1 LNSDS
6 QKTAKLV
13 DYSKQ
18 SAQLAATA
26 AAPVDNGSGITLND
40 EVFTKKHSMTI
51 GDVSGETAVFNKVL
65 LEGGFSSI
73 LLLLQEFCF
82 QNFLSLK
89 SDLNVI
95 YFRVPQG

>member
-1 LNSDS
+1 
-6 QKTAKLV
+6 
-13 DYSKQ
+13 
-18 SAQLAATA
+18 
-26 AAPVDNGSGITLND
+26 
-40 EVFTKKHSMTI
+40 MTI